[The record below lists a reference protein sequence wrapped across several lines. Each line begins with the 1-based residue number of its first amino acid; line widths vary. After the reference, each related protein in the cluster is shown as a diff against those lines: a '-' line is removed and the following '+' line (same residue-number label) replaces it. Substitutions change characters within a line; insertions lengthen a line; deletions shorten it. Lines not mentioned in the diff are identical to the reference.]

1 MNYSFLATLL
11 LSNLLKMLSNS
22 KSELMKLMKENY
34 GNKEYLK
41 LINDKLKKL
50 KIKLIIYFIIVF
62 TLGLFFL
69 YYISAFCAVYRF
81 SQKYWFFG
89 FLESFG
95 MDFVTAFITCFIL
108 SFMKFIAIR
117 KKIKCLYT
125 SSNIIGMFL

>member
-1 MNYSFLATLL
+1 
-11 LSNLLKMLSNS
+11 MLSNS

-69 YYISAFCAVYRF
+69 YYISAFCAVDRF
-81 SQKYWFFG
+81 SQK
-89 FLESFG
+89 
-95 MDFVTAFITCFIL
+95 
-108 SFMKFIAIR
+108 
-117 KKIKCLYT
+117 
-125 SSNIIGMFL
+125 